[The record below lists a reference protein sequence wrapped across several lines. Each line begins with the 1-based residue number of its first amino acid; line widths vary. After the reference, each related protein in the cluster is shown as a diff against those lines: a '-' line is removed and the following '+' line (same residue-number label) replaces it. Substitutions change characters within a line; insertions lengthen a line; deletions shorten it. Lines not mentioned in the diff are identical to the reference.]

1 MPTSPIIDEKS
12 EDIVKE
18 EVAVPEVKSNVS
30 ETVKEHTVEE
40 VPPTIEHE
48 ITEDEFFDDFF
59 SDDDD
64 DE

>member
-30 ETVKEHTVEE
+30 ETVKEHTVEA